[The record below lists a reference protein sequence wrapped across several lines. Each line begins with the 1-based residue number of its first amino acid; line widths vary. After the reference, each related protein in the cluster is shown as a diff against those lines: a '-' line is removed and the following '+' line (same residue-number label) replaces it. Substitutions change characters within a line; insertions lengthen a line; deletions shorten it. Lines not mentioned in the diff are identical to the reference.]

1 MSCFAFICPKT
12 VNEGSHKKVS
22 KEIPQGHYS
31 SVASNKPTH
40 GIELD
45 SKKSIAG
52 ETKESNPSIIR
63 QTNTGLKEVPEHAG
77 EEEKQLTSSPSQDTT
92 RSDDGI
98 SSPDLQTSSDTPA
111 KIQNSEMKKSIA
123 NQPARRSIANR
134 KSRSSIGS
142 RSANS
147 SFIEEPDEFMSMF
160 KTEGEP
166 LPMSPEAEKNIEY
179 FDYIERIE
187 TDFGV
192 WRQKT
197 NKPFVRIFLRFGTDY
212 NHELPSVMAFCNFEL
227 DASPEDFV
235 HALYDV
241 EARKKWDKP
250 SVMEFFELS
259 KPANDVTN
267 YYMLNK
273 APWPFSDRY
282 FIEERNMRYRSN
294 GDIEVIYKDVQSD
307 YVPKCAGKAEKARTI
322 IGGQIVRR
330 RIDPFTNQPT
340 LLVTLINQTDMGGKI
355 PPKVLSTTLPSSLI
369 KWYRT
374 VKKVIE
380 KYKSTGQI

>member
-12 VNEGSHKKVS
+12 VNEGSRKTAP

-31 SVASNKPTH
+31 SVASNRSTH
-40 GIELD
+40 DIELD
-45 SKKSIAG
+45 SKQSIAG
-52 ETKESNPSIIR
+52 ETNRSTASIIR
-63 QTNTGLKEVPEHAG
+63 QTNTGLKGVPEHSV
-77 EEEKQLTSSPSQDTT
+77 EEEKQLTSSSSQDTSC
-92 RSDDGI
+92 SDPAI
-98 SSPDLQTSSDTPA
+98 QSPSPA
-111 KIQNSEMKKSIA
+111 QVQNPELKKSIA

-134 KSRSSIGS
+134 KSRSSFGN

-147 SFIEEPDEFMSMF
+147 SFIGEPDEFMNMF
-160 KTEGEP
+160 KTEGEA
-166 LPMSPEAEKNIEY
+166 LPISPEAERNIEY
-179 FDYIERIE
+179 FNYLERLE
-187 TDFGV
+187 TDFTA

-212 NHELPSVMAFCNFEL
+212 NAELPAVMAFCNFEL
-227 DASPEDFV
+227 DANPEDFV

-250 SVMEFFELS
+250 SVMEFIELS
-259 KPANDVTN
+259 KPSNDVTN

-294 GDIEVIYKDVQSD
+294 GDIEVLYKDLHSD
-307 YVPKCAGKAEKARTI
+307 YVPKGAGKAEKARTI
-322 IGGQIVRR
+322 VGGQIIRR
-330 RIDPFTNQPT
+330 RIDPVTNKPT